1 VENSTSQIARSQ
13 DGGVMMSWDV
23 GAAYLVANDW
33 QIGFRAGV
41 AANKN
46 TPNNFVLFELA
57 GRF

>member
-1 VENSTSQIARSQ
+1 
-13 DGGVMMSWDV
+13 
-23 GAAYLVANDW
+23 LVANDW